1 MCKKGTGRK
10 KGISAVIGGA
20 IVLALFFVTIVPLI
34 ILMQNSYALFL
45 NESNSRRIFDTD
57 RMSESLV
64 VSISQ
69 DALTKDLTLLL
80 SNDGPMNIRIVR
92 VWAIDAVRQAAIP
105 AEEPCLKED
114 LPSLPPGANDTLR
127 VQACVS
133 GFTGTVQ
140 FLVVTERGR
149 IFSSDKIYLV
159 EGRPVEI
166 LFPYILSV
174 SIINMEKGKL
184 YEVYVTPIGDG
195 RVSPEKF
202 THKATAS
209 NENVTVAFGIFP
221 GTYSIALYESNKL
234 VQLPEGNPQIIEVPD
249 KTAVIFILGHK
260 PYETVPLEPII
271 SAPSSVK
278 KETDVV
284 ANIYVKLPRT
294 ADESVVITEVSSSF
308 LTVTNGA
315 IIEGEGCEI
324 YEEVSLQPGQTGLV
338 ATCTISTDEV
348 PRHVKSFTIIVNAN
362 SIFGEGEISSAIY
375 TNKEETKD
383 VKIRGDG
390 PG

>member
-1 MCKKGTGRK
+1 MCRKSIGRK

-20 IVLALFFVTIVPLI
+20 IVLALFFVTVVPLI

-69 DALTKDLTLLL
+69 DALTRDMTLLL

-92 VWAIDAVRQAAIP
+92 VWAIDAVRQTAIP
-105 AEEPCLKED
+105 AGEPCLMED
-114 LPSLPPGANDTLR
+114 LPSLPPGANGTLR

-149 IFSSDKIYLV
+149 MFSSDKVYLV

-184 YEVYVTPIGDG
+184 YEVYVTPIGNG
-195 RVSPEKF
+195 KVSPEKF

-221 GTYSIALYESNKL
+221 GTYSIALYENNKL
-234 VQLPEGNPQIIEVPD
+234 VQLPEGNPQIIDVPE
-249 KTAVIFILGHK
+249 KTAVIFILGYK

-278 KETDVV
+278 RGTDVV
-284 ANIYVKLPRT
+284 ANILVKLPRT

-308 LTVTNGA
+308 LTVTGGA
-315 IIEGEGCEI
+315 KIEGCDI
-324 YEEVSLQPGQTGLV
+324 YTGIMLQPGQTGLV
-338 ATCTISTDEV
+338 ATCTISTDKV
-348 PRHVKSFTIIVNAN
+348 SGKSFTITVNAN
-362 SIFGEGEISSAIY
+362 SIFGEGMISSAIY
-375 TNKEETKD
+375 TNKEESISI
-383 VKIRGDG
+383 KIRG
-390 PG
+390 